1 MKSMGMFIIR
11 EWKKTLLLFTLFF
24 VSFSLITTTF
34 LLEAAS
40 ERTIEKIKPEASGVI
55 TIKTDIIDYPER
67 LFSDEEVNG
76 EYYKEYN
83 ILLSKLKE
91 LQSDDRINYIDFNIY
106 KYMYAGTL
114 NGNLSPIIVYNKDD
128 DVIYQSD
135 YENGYNKLSFVMNSI
150 ESGDFND
157 IITEHN
163 NEEIAKKWII
173 ENNNRV
179 IVYGDYDPS
188 LLERRNNNIAISKGR
203 TFSDEE
209 MINGDFVCILEKS
222 SFYEYPDKNI
232 NTNDVVSIIDYYV
245 KDEKIVYSKVYQF
258 TVVGIYE
265 VKNKNGFSGT
275 RMYVPIKTIEK
286 IQNDQQFYM
295 NKYDCNT
302 FTDEWLKEDV
312 FVPLVD
318 VNDIDDVYANSLAI
332 IMHQSKQSFL
342 SQPRI
347 EVKNI
352 EDVEIVASEIE
363 NDCKDCSNLRVITST
378 VEYDKIV
385 RPITDLKNSSQLMM
399 VIVII
404 VSVGILSA
412 TVFMVMR
419 DRKVEAGIYMS
430 LGERMHTIVFR
441 RILEV
446 FLISSIAIIMS
457 LKCGNVLS
465 KSIIKD
471 YRIDNINYEDDD
483 QLVRQDYNEINREMV
498 IKLDCLSITKIIIIS
513 YGITMASTVAEII
526 MLKKTDLRKVLMR
539 E

>member
-275 RMYVPIKTIEK
+275 RMYVPIKTIDK

-399 VIVII
+399 VIGII

-430 LGERMHTIVFR
+430 LGERMYTIVFR

-471 YRIDNINYEDDD
+471 YRIDNINYEDDN

-498 IKLDCLSITKIIIIS
+498 IKLDCLSITKIIIIC

>member
-34 LLEAAS
+34 LLEVAS

-91 LQSDDRINYIDFNIY
+91 LQNDDRINYIDFNIY

-135 YENGYNKLSFVMNSI
+135 YENGYNKLSFIMNSI

-209 MINGDFVCILEKS
+209 MINGDYVCILEKS

-275 RMYVPIKTIEK
+275 RMSVPIKTIEK
-286 IQNDQQFYM
+286 LQNDQQFYM

-457 LKCGNVLS
+457 LKCGNVLG

-471 YRIDNINYEDDD
+471 YRIDNINYEDDN

-498 IKLDCLSITKIIIIS
+498 IKLDCLSITKIIIIC

>member
-275 RMYVPIKTIEK
+275 RMYVPIKTIDK

-471 YRIDNINYEDDD
+471 YRIDNINYEDDN

-498 IKLDCLSITKIIIIS
+498 IKLDCLSITKIIIIC
-513 YGITMASTVAEII
+513 YGISMASTVAEII